1 MRDFVIRGKRW
12 YDTPLKVMTK
22 ILALV
27 VLFVCAL
34 AAPQVLAQTDESP
47 TLSASEGLMAD
58 LAAMSG
64 ADIVSAILSGVILVL
79 LTAVVVA
86 LVIHAMLSIVRLLL
100 PLALLGAAGFI
111 LYHRQFGEV
120 EVPGWLSTVGIA
132 MLVLGM
138 VMAKKQL
145 GEWAEEQEKDKQPP
159 EKATKM
165 RITIRAARFGTLL
178 KDNLREISGGV
189 FSVVREGHGSGF
201 LIAKYE
207 NTGYALTSN
216 HVIGDK
222 ETFDI
227 KRTGSDEMAAG
238 NRIKIDS
245 GDINVALVG
254 VNFAD
259 AQPLR
264 INTNLPEIGD
274 DVYAIGSPVGV
285 EFEGTLTR
293 GVVGNIR
300 DEAGV
305 RYIQSDAGI
314 GNSGG
319 PLLDKWGNVIGIAA
333 MIQHGD
339 DSASIDL
346 FVPIADALKRLGI
359 VY

>member
-1 MRDFVIRGKRW
+1 MAKTLVI
-12 YDTPLKVMTK
+12 
-22 ILALV
+22 V

-34 AAPQVLAQTDESP
+34 AAPQVLAQGDESSTP
-47 TLSASEGLMAD
+47 STSKGLMAD

-64 ADIVSAILSGVILVL
+64 ADIVSSILLAVL
-79 LTAVVVA
+79 FVGLA
-86 LVIHAMLSIVRLLL
+86 LVVFVLIIHATVSIIRLLL
-100 PLALLGAAGFI
+100 PIALLGVGGFI
-111 LYHRQFGEV
+111 FYHRHFGDD
-120 EVPGWLSTVGIA
+120 EVPGWVSIVGVA
-132 MLVLGM
+132 ALVLGM

-145 GEWAEEQEKDKQPP
+145 GEWADEEQKQDKQPP
-159 EKATKM
+159 EKAVKM
-165 RITIRAARFGTLL
+165 RITIRTARFETLL

-227 KRTGSDEMAAG
+227 KRTGSDEVAAG

-245 GDINVALVG
+245 GDMNVALVG

-264 INTNLPEIGD
+264 INTNLPEVGD

-285 EFEGTLTR
+285 EFEATLTR
-293 GVVGNIR
+293 GVVGGIR
-300 DEAGV
+300 DEPKGA
-305 RYIQSDAGI
+305 RYIQSDAAI
-314 GNSGG
+314 APGNNGG

-333 MIQHGD
+333 MMQHGD
-339 DSASIDL
+339 DSAPINL
-346 FVPIADALKRLGI
+346 FIPIADALKHLG
-359 VY
+359 VKY